1 MQRHYAPQKLMYL
14 FKLKNTL
21 LWKMPTI
28 IWQHMIATN
37 VQFVKNAVSAKFN
50 KAKSDCN
57 PKYVSLGDF

>member
-1 MQRHYAPQKLMYL
+1 MYL

-28 IWQHMIATN
+28 IWQHTIATN